1 MFGMRGA
8 DARTEGRS
16 TDGGTDQGT
25 AQCRGRSS
33 EGQVRHVLGLFLH
46 LFACTSMGSIRKSL
60 VPTQLQC
67 VLSASMMHALQ
78 SFFRAL
84 SSSNLDNSFLTIFFL
99 IHIRRCLYCYP
110 LPSRRSQADNSQASF
125 GGVSHRS
132 IHSHHLIPDAAVS
145 HTSFNSAPV
154 ASHRSGG
161 GGGGQYVSSSRS
173 VSSDHQQHLTQ
184 QQHYA
189 MNYHQNS
196 ASGSMAS
203 LGSLG
208 DMSPRH
214 HPTHGRHR
222 LSDLP
227 DTIESASVASN
238 PSIASTTSA
247 AQLAADQVAIEDAIA
262 RFETENADLCDILAT
277 MRRFPRSVR
286 VQELGCEKLWI
297 QSWDDENSSAIG
309 RVGGIPTII
318 DSMRTHAGS
327 AHLQQCGC
335 EALQN
340 LALNNY
346 NREVIA
352 EQGGIIAVIDA
363 MGRHWDVAGVQ
374 QCESTA
380 LISRGILILAK

>member
-1 MFGMRGA
+1 
-8 DARTEGRS
+8 
-16 TDGGTDQGT
+16 
-25 AQCRGRSS
+25 
-33 EGQVRHVLGLFLH
+33 
-46 LFACTSMGSIRKSL
+46 
-60 VPTQLQC
+60 
-67 VLSASMMHALQ
+67 
-78 SFFRAL
+78 
-84 SSSNLDNSFLTIFFL
+84 
-99 IHIRRCLYCYP
+99 
-110 LPSRRSQADNSQASF
+110 
-125 GGVSHRS
+125 
-132 IHSHHLIPDAAVS
+132 
-145 HTSFNSAPV
+145 
-154 ASHRSGG
+154 
-161 GGGGQYVSSSRS
+161 
-173 VSSDHQQHLTQ
+173 
-184 QQHYA
+184 
-189 MNYHQNS
+189 
-196 ASGSMAS
+196 
-203 LGSLG
+203 
-208 DMSPRH
+208 MSPRH

-327 AHLQQCGC
+327 AHFQQCGC

-340 LALNNY
+340 LALNDY

-380 LISRGILILAK
+380 FILRSLCF